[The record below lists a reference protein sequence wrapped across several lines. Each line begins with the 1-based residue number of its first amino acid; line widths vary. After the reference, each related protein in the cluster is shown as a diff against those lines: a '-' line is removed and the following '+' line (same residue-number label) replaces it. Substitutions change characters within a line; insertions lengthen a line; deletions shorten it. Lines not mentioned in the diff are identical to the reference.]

1 MSEELVTDRDLEE
14 PVEGDTTAEPTE
26 VGRSQGGALFNSRSR
41 TWVPTNGGRFGRF
54 VNPGGAERTTDQ
66 SDIDGLEAQGG
77 ATGSRD
83 RGISRRGL
91 SRPEKRRR
99 ERGPRWSRRE
109 GGAW

>member
-1 MSEELVTDRDLEE
+1 MSEELVTDKDLE
-14 PVEGDTTAEPTE
+14 EPTE
-26 VGRSQGGALFNSRSR
+26 VGRSQGRALFNSRSR
-41 TWVPTNGGRFGRF
+41 TWVPTNGGRFRRF

-99 ERGPRWSRRE
+99 E
-109 GGAW
+109 